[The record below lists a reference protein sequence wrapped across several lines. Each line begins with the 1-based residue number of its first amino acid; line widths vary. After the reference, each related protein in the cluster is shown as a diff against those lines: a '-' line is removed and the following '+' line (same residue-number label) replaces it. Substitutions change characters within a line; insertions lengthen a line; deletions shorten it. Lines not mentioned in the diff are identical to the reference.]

1 MALSIEQLSAL
12 TKQHIV
18 PMMKDNIFEA
28 NPLLNKLLKSG
39 QYKAINGGTY
49 IDVPLNYAQTT
60 SAGWYNGAQTLA
72 TADNENITAAR
83 YSWCNLYA
91 AITVS
96 KEDINKNGGDAGVVK
111 LLSAKAQIAEATIKD
126 LLSTGLYSDGTD
138 SQSIQGLRDI
148 VATDQTV
155 GGISQTDFSWWR
167 GQVDSTSTT
176 TTISALNTQFENASV
191 GNDRPDFG
199 VATRALYNSYY
210 NLLQPQQRFY
220 DSEVAKGGFTSLML
234 NSMPFVVDT
243 HVPPYHVFMINTKE
257 LWLFYHPDQNFSF
270 DDYDS
275 PVNQRV
281 MTGRIAW
288 MGALGSSNNRKHA
301 KFSALTA

>member
-1 MALSIEQLSAL
+1 MALSIEQLSAI

-18 PMMKDNIFEA
+18 PLMADNIFES
-28 NPLLNKLLKSG
+28 NPLLDKLLKSG

-60 SAGWYNGAQTLA
+60 SAGWYSGAQTLA
-72 TADNENITAAR
+72 TSDNDSLTAAR

-96 KEDINKNGGDAGVVK
+96 KEDINKNGGDAGVIK

-138 SQSIQGLRDI
+138 AQSIIGLRDI
-148 VATDQTV
+148 VDTASTV
-155 GGISQTDFSWWR
+155 GGISQTDYSWWR
-167 GQVDSTSTT
+167 AQVDSTSTV
-176 TTISALNTQFENASV
+176 TTISALNAQYENATV
-191 GNDRPDFG
+191 GNDKPDFITT
-199 VATRALYNSYY
+199 TRSVYNYYY

-220 DSEVAKGGFTSLML
+220 DSSVAKAGFSSLML
-234 NSMPFVVDT
+234 NSSPVVVDT
-243 HVPPYHVFMINTKE
+243 HVPANHLFMINTKE
-257 LWLFYHPDQNFSF
+257 LWLFYHPDQNFIF

-281 MTGRIAW
+281 MTGRVAW

-301 KFSALTA
+301 KFSALAA